1 METRLQRI
9 LLAAAL
15 ALGPGLAWADDRD
28 ILGDIASP
36 EVERRHVKERKL
48 DTENFELGVFYG
60 LMSVEDFGSNAV
72 KGLTLAYH
80 ATERIFFEAAYGMTD
95 TRETS
100 YELLSGSVALLTEDE
115 REYRY
120 YNLSLGYNL
129 FPAQVYLTENWT
141 FNANAYIIAGAGN
154 TTFAAQDYFTY
165 NLGAGLRL
173 YTTDWLALDISM
185 RGHVFTH
192 ELLGREVEVNNLEAR
207 MGLSIFF

>member
-1 METRLQRI
+1 METRFQRI
-9 LLAAAL
+9 FLAAVL
-15 ALGPGLAWADDRD
+15 ALGPSLAWAERD
-28 ILGDIASP
+28 ILEDIASP
-36 EVERRHVKERKL
+36 EVERRHVKESKL
-48 DTENFELGVFYG
+48 DSENFELGVFYG
-60 LMSVEDFGSNAV
+60 LFSVEDFGSNPV
-72 KGLTLAYH
+72 MGLTLAYH
-80 ATERIFFEAAYGMTD
+80 ATERVFFEAAYGVTE

-129 FPAQVYLTENWT
+129 FPGQIYLSENWT
-141 FNANAYIIAGAGN
+141 FNTNAYIIAGAGN
-154 TTFAAQDYFTY
+154 TTFAAQEYFTY

-192 ELLGREVEVNNLEAR
+192 ELLGREVQVNNLEAR
-207 MGLSIFF
+207 MGVSVFF